1 MLGFSANDFARQEP
15 GSEEQ
20 IKDFCSVTYGV
31 DLLMF
36 SKARVGYRNA
46 GPFYRKLAETSGT
59 YPQWSFHKYLA
70 GSDGKL
76 VANYKS
82 AIDPLDPLIVKT
94 IKTELKRVKLS
105 LFMSCRSSF
114 SD

>member
-1 MLGFSANDFARQEP
+1 M
-15 GSEEQ
+15 
-20 IKDFCSVTYGV
+20 TYGV
-31 DLLMF
+31 GFLMF

-46 GPFYRKLAETSGT
+46 DPFYRKLAETSGA
-59 YPQWSFHKYLA
+59 YPQWNFHEYLVD
-70 GSDGKL
+70 SDGKL

-82 AIDPLDPLIVKT
+82 AIDPLDPRIVKS

>member
-1 MLGFSANDFARQEP
+1 MLAFSSNDFGRHEP
-15 GSEEQ
+15 GYEEQ

-31 DLLMF
+31 DFQMF

-46 GPFYRKLAETSGT
+46 DPFYRILAETSGT
-59 YPQWSFHKYLA
+59 CPQWNFHKYPVD
-70 GSDGKL
+70 SDGKM
-76 VANYKS
+76 VANYKI
-82 AIDPLDPLIVKT
+82 AFDPMDPRIVKT

-105 LFMSCRSSF
+105 LFMLCRSSF